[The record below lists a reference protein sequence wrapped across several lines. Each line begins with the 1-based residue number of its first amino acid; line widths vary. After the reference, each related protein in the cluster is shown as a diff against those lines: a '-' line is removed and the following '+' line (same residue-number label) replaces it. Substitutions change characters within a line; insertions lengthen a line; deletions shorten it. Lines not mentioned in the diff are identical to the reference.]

1 MGQARCSEAQM
12 RFWELSGHP
21 APPRLRTRARRGL
34 RVEGLT
40 RKDGTRKRHLHYA
53 CATRRQRGKE
63 ACSYSRTLNA
73 HKIEDEVW
81 GAVKA
86 VLLDPG
92 HLKRGLDTFLK
103 VEKDGRPGEGGL
115 GIHEQHR

>member
-1 MGQARCSEAQM
+1 VLLRCSDAFLGTLRASCAAQAAD
-12 RFWELSGHP
+12 EGSS
-21 APPRLRTRARRGL
+21 RGL

-103 VEKDGRPGEGGL
+103 AEKDGRPGEGGS